1 MAWSIDA
8 LAPEAR
14 EHYLALGRRYT
25 AHQVLQQANKAA
37 GAHAKYAIEL
47 AEDGFGIEDGQH
59 LTELRDVLYAQVTV
73 CSEASQAR
81 ALSKKLHVDSR
92 RSARQERR
100 SARLLLDRALVKLR
114 DSGDSQTALAVK
126 TALEQTKRLRSAADL
141 FTHLELLHGAL
152 THPLV
157 VPVIATR
164 GGARTTRRLVEA
176 RDALLAATREN
187 ASHPEVRAGVEARE
201 VIEGVLVSLVRSAA
215 EAARLSS
222 RRLALPSIASAFR
235 LTYLA
240 PWRTRRKPD
249 APEPDAPAP
258 EPDAPAPEPS
268 AASGT

>member
-8 LAPEAR
+8 LAPAAR

-25 AHQVLQQANKAA
+25 AHQVLQQANKAVT
-37 GAHAKYAIEL
+37 AHAKYAVEL
-47 AEDGFGIEDGQH
+47 AEDGFGIEDGQ
-59 LTELRDVLYAQVTV
+59 LLVELRDVLYAQVTV

-81 ALSKKLHVDSR
+81 ALSKRTQVDAR

-114 DSGDSQTALAVK
+114 DSGDTHTALAVK
-126 TALEQTKRLRSAADL
+126 TSLEQTKRLRSAADL
-141 FTHLELLHGAL
+141 YNHLQLLHAAL

-157 VPVIATR
+157 VGVIATR
-164 GGARTTRRLVEA
+164 GGDRATRRLVES

-187 ASHPEVRAGVEARE
+187 ASHPEVRAEVEARE
-201 VIEGVLVSLVRSAA
+201 VMEGVLVSLVRSAA

-222 RRLALPSIASAFR
+222 RRLALPSIATAFR

-240 PWRTRRKPD
+240 PWRTRRKPG
-249 APEPDAPAP
+249 AQEPDTPTSDP
-258 EPDAPAPEPS
+258 GIGS
-268 AASGT
+268 AS